1 MADSSGNAPMGRKQ
15 FTSVIST
22 FLIIICVCSS
32 ARAQDRDR
40 DENHQSEQTKSIDT
54 QKPTENESGS
64 FANWFSRPASES
76 PYTLPSEPGP
86 GPLKK
91 LRGELYGQ
99 IKTAKKR
106 GVGVDPYLKWCSELE
121 TMAAA
126 SEPAEK
132 VREKLFFI
140 LNHLHSQMNR
150 GARIRNDL
158 RAGGPKRPGWGILG
172 EDRVPVHLKP
182 K

>member
-1 MADSSGNAPMGRKQ
+1 MGQKTFNAII
-15 FTSVIST
+15 TT
-22 FLIIICVCSS
+22 FLIVWVCS
-32 ARAQDRDR
+32 AAGAQDRDR
-40 DENHQSEQTKSIDT
+40 DEKRSERSGQPKEQSIDS
-54 QKPTENESGS
+54 QKPSENESGS
-64 FANWFSRPASES
+64 FANWFSRPVAAENPCS
-76 PYTLPSEPGP
+76 LPPEPGP

-106 GVGVDPYLKWCSELE
+106 GVGIDPYLKWCTELE
-121 TMAAA
+121 AMAAA
-126 SEPAEK
+126 GKPEEK

-140 LNHLHSQMNR
+140 LNQLHSQMNR

-158 RAGGPKRPGWGILG
+158 RAGGPNRPGWGILG